1 MGWHWEVGGQ
11 RKEARGSDT
20 APSGGR
26 DGLNVASGGIPMS
39 SSRLPG
45 AAGGE
50 GAAAAEVAM
59 VSLWCGA
66 GAGFVVLFCAGAAV
80 HTPHLFDTGVLI
92 HLVLHDQEPGGSG
105 SHVTFHLSHVQN
117 AFRMKCQCMNA
128 YA

>member
-1 MGWHWEVGGQ
+1 MGWEVGGQ
-11 RKEARGSDT
+11 RREARGSDT

-26 DGLNVASGGIPMS
+26 AGLSVASGGIPTS

-59 VSLWCGA
+59 VSL
-66 GAGFVVLFCAGAAV
+66 VVLVCLWFCAGAAV

-92 HLVLHDQEPGGSG
+92 HLVLH
-105 SHVTFHLSHVQN
+105 
-117 AFRMKCQCMNA
+117 A
-128 YA
+128 

>member
-1 MGWHWEVGGQ
+1 MGWEVGGQ

-59 VSLWCGA
+59 VSLWCWFC
-66 GAGFVVLFCAGAAV
+66 GFVVRAGAAV
-80 HTPHLFDTGVLI
+80 HTPHLFDTGVLV
-92 HLVLHDQEPGGSG
+92 HLVLRLHDQEPGGSG

-117 AFRMKCQCMNA
+117 AFE
-128 YA
+128 

>member
-1 MGWHWEVGGQ
+1 MGWEVGGQ
-11 RKEARGSDT
+11 RRDARRSDT

-26 DGLNVASGGIPMS
+26 VGLSVASGGIPMS

-59 VSLWCGA
+59 VSLWCWCWFYCG
-66 GAGFVVLFCAGAAV
+66 LLCCAGAAV

-92 HLVLHDQEPGGSG
+92 QDQEPGGSRVRMSRS
-105 SHVTFHLSHVQN
+105 SHVKH